1 MNKRFTLFTEKN
13 IFCHKIDCLR
23 VLLHEFTVL
32 RGTFV
37 LLLNM
42 HMYIDMIF
50 FLFINLRKRL
60 TIINFELMRWD
71 EISYC
76 SIFMIYTCISISVLA
91 VCLNIS
97 TQIYVTILLL

>member
-1 MNKRFTLFTEKN
+1 MSVIARVYSFTWY
-13 IFCHKIDCLR
+13 FCLITQYAYVYRHDL
-23 VLLHEFTVL
+23 
-32 RGTFV
+32 
-37 LLLNM
+37 
-42 HMYIDMIF
+42 

-71 EISYC
+71 EISYF
-76 SIFMIYTCISISVLA
+76 SIFMIYISISVLA

>member
-1 MNKRFTLFTEKN
+1 MNKRFTLFTEKS

-60 TIINFELMRWD
+60 TILNFELMRWD

-76 SIFMIYTCISISVLA
+76 SIFMIYISISVLA

>member
-1 MNKRFTLFTEKN
+1 MDKRFTLFTEKN

-42 HMYIDMIF
+42 HMYTDMIF

-76 SIFMIYTCISISVLA
+76 SIFMIYISISVLA

>member
-1 MNKRFTLFTEKN
+1 MNKRFTLFTEEN
-13 IFCHKIDCLR
+13 IFCHKIDWLL

-50 FLFINLRKRL
+50 FYL
-60 TIINFELMRWD
+60 
-71 EISYC
+71 
-76 SIFMIYTCISISVLA
+76 
-91 VCLNIS
+91 
-97 TQIYVTILLL
+97 

>member
-1 MNKRFTLFTEKN
+1 MHQFLWTNGSRCSQKKN

-50 FLFINLRKRL
+50 FYL
-60 TIINFELMRWD
+60 
-71 EISYC
+71 
-76 SIFMIYTCISISVLA
+76 
-91 VCLNIS
+91 
-97 TQIYVTILLL
+97 